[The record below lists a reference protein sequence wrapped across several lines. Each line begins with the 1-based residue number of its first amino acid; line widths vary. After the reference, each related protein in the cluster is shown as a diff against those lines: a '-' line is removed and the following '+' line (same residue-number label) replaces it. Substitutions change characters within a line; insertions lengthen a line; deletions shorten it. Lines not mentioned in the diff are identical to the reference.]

1 MACFTNER
9 PTSRFFRF
17 PRLQM
22 SFPAVDCSLCP
33 SSTSLLAQ
41 RVSKRPSW
49 PGPWDV
55 RDLFCEVMV

>member
-1 MACFTNER
+1 MACFTTER

-17 PRLQM
+17 PHLQT
-22 SFPAVDCSLCP
+22 SFPAVDCSLCL
-33 SSTSLLAQ
+33 SSMSLLAP

-55 RDLFCEVMV
+55 RDLFREVMV